1 METSS
6 QKFFKALPLL
16 FGLFILL
23 LVLGGLAIPLIIFF
37 VVVYFSKNPSRYQR
51 LKNFFI
57 KSNSNSNF
65 KNMNTGNIHNVTPND
80 LMKKLKDKAKWV
92 ALVVVA
98 ALLFPLMVVVVEA
111 GQTGVYSLFGKVNDE
126 ELSSGFHLKNPLA
139 KVQKMSIRTEDYTMS
154 NTELEGQKVGADAI
168 TALTKEGLS
177 VNLDMTVLYHL
188 EEASASD
195 VYRDVGLDYQEK
207 IIRPAIRSTIREVI
221 AQYDAKVVYSDKRKE
236 AAQRIADNL
245 RTRLGER
252 GIILEDLLLRN
263 VELPSDLRKSI
274 EQKLQAEQ
282 EAQKMDFVLE
292 KERKEKERKIIEAE
306 GQRESQRIINES
318 LTDRFLNYQYIK
330 NLENREGTIYVP
342 TDGDGLPMFKG
353 VE

>member
-37 VVVYFSKNPSRYQR
+37 VIVYFSKNSDQYQR
-51 LKNFFI
+51 LKEFFV
-57 KSNSNSNF
+57 KSKFNSNF

-80 LMKKLKDKAKWV
+80 LMEKLKGKAKWII
-92 ALVVVA
+92 LIIVVV
-98 ALLFPLMVVVVEA
+98 LLLPLMVVVVEA
-111 GQTGVYSLFGKVNDE
+111 GQTGVYSLFGKVKDK
-126 ELSSGFHLKNPLA
+126 ELSSGFHLKNPFA

-154 NTELEGQKVGADAI
+154 NTELEGEKAGADAI

-195 VYRDVGLDYQEK
+195 VYRDVGLNYQEK

>member
-37 VVVYFSKNPSRYQR
+37 VIVYFSKNSDQYQR
-51 LKNFFI
+51 LKEFFV
-57 KSNSNSNF
+57 KSKFNSNF

-80 LMKKLKDKAKWV
+80 LMEKLKGKAKWII
-92 ALVVVA
+92 LIIVVV
-98 ALLFPLMVVVVEA
+98 LLLPLMVVVVEA
-111 GQTGVYSLFGKVNDE
+111 GQTGVYSLFGKVKDK
-126 ELSSGFHLKNPLA
+126 ELSSGFHLKNPFA

-154 NTELEGQKVGADAI
+154 NTELEGEKAGADAI

-195 VYRDVGLDYQEK
+195 VYRDVGLNYQEK

-221 AQYDAKVVYSDKRKE
+221 AQYDAKVVYSDKRME
-236 AAQRIADNL
+236 AAHRIADNL